1 MAIER
6 TPATPIEG
14 TIEQEPKEL
23 EIMIENPES
32 VAIET
37 EDGGMIIDFKPRSGK
52 SSGESEFNSN
62 LTEYIDDGDLDKL
75 GSKLISDYMGDKDSR
90 KDWEETYIKGLD
102 QLGLKIEERT
112 VPWAGACGV
121 FHPMLSEAVIRFQS
135 QSISEMFPAK
145 GPVRTKIVGK
155 VTEEKEKQAKR
166 VEDYL
171 NYMLTHE
178 MSEYRTETEKMLF
191 SLPLAGSAFRK
202 VYYDHSMGRPCSIF
216 VPAEDVVVNYGAS
229 DLTTC
234 ERTTHVM
241 RKSTNEVRKM
251 QVNGF
256 YRDIELPS
264 SEPDY
269 SNISKKYDEITGE
282 ANTFNYDERHTILE
296 MLVDLD
302 LPGFEDTGESGEET
316 GIALPYVATVDYPSG
331 NILSIRRNWY
341 EDDKARMR
349 RMHFVHYQYLPGIGF
364 YGFGLIHMVGG
375 LAKSATSILRQL
387 VDAGTLS
394 NLPGGLKAR
403 GLRIKGD
410 DTPIM
415 PGEFRDVDIPGGAI
429 RDNITFLPYKE
440 PSATLYQL
448 LQNIVEEGRR
458 FASISDMK
466 ISDMSNQAPVGTTLA
481 LLERNQKVM
490 SAVQARLH
498 ASMRKE
504 FDILVNIIKD
514 FTDPAYPYETDEEES
529 IKAEDFDERI
539 DVLPVSDPNA
549 ATMAQRI
556 MQYQAAMQLA
566 QSAPQM
572 YNLPE
577 LHRQML
583 EVIGIRNVE
592 DIIPDKDDI
601 DPVDP
606 VTAVQNL
613 INGKPVKAFSFQDH
627 ESHISTIISAQE
639 NPEIMKLVQIAPTAQ
654 SIIAASSAYINEHLT
669 MKFRKEI
676 EREMGIEL
684 PPEGEPLPADVEK
697 RLSSLV
703 AEAARRVTAT
713 AQAQAEQERIQKQQ
727 QDPLIQMKEREV
739 AVKEAD
745 VQRKTQEAQG
755 KLQLDAQKSASRDQI
770 EKARIESQ
778 NKIEKERIE
787 SRNEIEKE
795 RIESRNETAGASI
808 GQRIASDLLK
818 AEQLKDKDARE
829 DYKKGVDI
837 GINIAKD
844 SNKND
849 W

>member
-6 TPATPIEG
+6 QPATPVDG
-14 TIEQEPKEL
+14 LIEQDPEEAD
-23 EIMIENPES
+23 ISIAIENPES

-37 EDGGMIIDFKPRSGK
+37 DDGGMIIDFDPNASPVGDE
-52 SSGESEFNSN
+52 GFDSN
-62 LTEYIDDGDLDKL
+62 LADFMDDDVLMEL
-75 GSKLISDYMGDKDSR
+75 GNELVSAYNGDKESR
-90 KDWEETYIKGLD
+90 ADWEETYTKGLD

-112 VPWAGACGV
+112 QPWAGACGV

-135 QSISEMFPAK
+135 QSITEMFPAQ
-145 GPVRTKIVGK
+145 GPVKTKIVGK
-155 VTEEKEKQAKR
+155 ITEAKEKQARR
-166 VEDYL
+166 VQDYL
-171 NYMLTHE
+171 NYLLTYE

-202 VYYDHSMGRPCSIF
+202 VYFDPSLDRPSSIF

-229 DLTTC
+229 DLETC
-234 ERTTHVM
+234 ERATHVM
-241 RKSTNEVRKM
+241 RKSSNSVRKM

-256 YRDIELPS
+256 YRDIELPAGS
-264 SEPDY
+264 QNTSD
-269 SNISKKYDEITGE
+269 ITKKYNDITGE
-282 ANTFNYDERHTILE
+282 QDTYSYDQSHTILE
-296 MLVDLD
+296 MQVDLD
-302 LPGFEDTGESGEET
+302 LEGFEDTNGQGEQT
-316 GIALPYVATVDYPSG
+316 GIAIPYVVTIDYPSG
-331 NILSIRRNWY
+331 IILSIRRNYY
-341 EDDKARMR
+341 EDDANKLR
-349 RMHFVHYQYLPGIGF
+349 RMHFVHYQYLPGLGF

-415 PGEFRDVDIPGGAI
+415 PGEFRDVDVPGGAI

-440 PSATLYQL
+440 PSGTLYQL

-466 ISDMSNQAPVGTTLA
+466 ISDMNNQAPVGTTLA

-504 FDILVNIIKD
+504 FDILVGIVKD
-514 FTDPAYPYETDEEES
+514 FTEPSYPYEMDDEEF
-529 IKAEDFDERI
+529 IKGSDFDNRVDI
-539 DVLPVSDPNA
+539 LPVSDPNA

-566 QSAPQM
+566 QSSPEM

-583 EVIGIRNVE
+583 EVLGIE
-592 DIIPDKDDI
+592 DVDAIVPDEDDI
-601 DPVDP
+601 KAVDP

-613 INGKPVKAFSFQDH
+613 INGKPVKAFIEQDH
-627 ESHISTIISAQE
+627 EAHIATVAAAQQ
-639 NPEIMKLVQIAPTAQ
+639 NPEIMEIVQQSPKAPTILA
-654 SIIAASSAYINEHLT
+654 AASDYVNQHLT
-669 MKFRKEI
+669 MQYRKEV
-676 EREMGIEL
+676 EKEMGVEL

-697 RLSSLV
+697 RISALV
-703 AEAARRVTAT
+703 AEAAQRVLGTS
-713 AQAQAEQERIQKQQ
+713 QQRAEQERIRQQQ

-739 AVKEAD
+739 AIKEGEL
-745 VQRKTQEAQG
+745 QRKAQEGQAKIQLEAAKAANRDEIERERISTQAEIAG
-755 KLQLDAQKSASRDQI
+755 
-770 EKARIESQ
+770 ARI
-778 NKIEKERIE
+778 
-787 SRNEIEKE
+787 
-795 RIESRNETAGASI
+795 
-808 GQRIASDLLK
+808 GQQTASDLLEN
-818 AEQLKDKDARE
+818 AQDDKKQALE
-829 DYKKGVDI
+829 EYKLGLDM
-837 GINIAKD
+837 AKD
-844 SNKND
+844 IVKDITKNE
-849 W
+849 